1 MADNLYPGAEPAE
14 SLPEGLDFGNE
25 IEEYDD
31 AGDVDEDAGST
42 SDAGDTSDAADD
54 AAAGDAGEQDGA
66 DAGDAGD
73 DDTTDEESE
82 ASDAE
87 AGKPEQPGKKQPVIP
102 KARLDQ
108 ALRKQRAAE
117 QRALEAEQALAE
129 LRAAQAQ
136 AAAPKPISPEEIK
149 AKMAEANEA
158 LVAGDTAKAA
168 ELQAELM
175 AAIAHKPEAQAP
187 QAPGEVDLAAQVEER
202 IEFKA
207 TLKEVY
213 SRFPELDENGE
224 AFDEELAAES
234 VDLQRSYMARGYTLA
249 EATRKAAEAVAK
261 LHDLEDRTAPPAA
274 AVPDARREAA
284 KTEQAAKS
292 RAKIEKA
299 TRAAPPLGGR
309 SDKGDEVTFDIRTA
323 SVEEFMA
330 LPESVRERLL
340 GNAL

>member
-14 SLPEGLDFGNE
+14 QLPEGLDFGND
-25 IEEYDD
+25 IEEQDD
-31 AGDVDEDAGST
+31 
-42 SDAGDTSDAADD
+42 ADD
-54 AAAGDAGEQDGA
+54 AA
-66 DAGDAGD
+66 DAGDATGA
-73 DDTTDEESE
+73 DDTGSADDNADTGSTDEQGEADADDAGADDTADEESE

-87 AGKPEQPGKKQPVIP
+87 AGKQAGKKQPVIP

-117 QRALEAEQALAE
+117 QRAQELADE
-129 LRAAQAQ
+129 IAALRAAQAE
-136 AAAPKPISPEEIK
+136 AAAPKPISSEEIR

-202 IEFKA
+202 IEFKS
-207 TLKEVY
+207 TLREIQE
-213 SRFPELDENGE
+213 RFPELDENGDSFDQELSEE
-224 AFDEELAAES
+224 AVEL
-234 VDLQRSYMARGYTLA
+234 QQSYMRRGYTLP

-261 LHDLEDRTAPPAA
+261 LHDLEDRRAPPA
-274 AVPDARREAA
+274 VETNARREAA

-299 TRAAPPLGGR
+299 TRAAPPLGGG

-323 SVEEFMA
+323 SIDEFMA

-340 GNAL
+340 GNSV

>member
-14 SLPEGLDFGNE
+14 SLPEGLDFGND
-25 IEEYDD
+25 IEEQDD
-31 AGDVDEDAGST
+31 ADDVDADAGST
-42 SDAGDTSDAADD
+42 SDADDTSDAADD
-54 AAAGDAGEQDGA
+54 ADAGDAGEQDGA
-66 DAGDAGD
+66 DAGDAGG

-82 ASDAE
+82 AGDAE
-87 AGKPEQPGKKQPVIP
+87 AGKPEQAGKKQPVIP

-117 QRALEAEQALAE
+117 QRAQELAE
-129 LRAAQAQ
+129 EIAQLRAAQAE

-158 LVAGDTAKAA
+158 LVSGDTAKAA

-175 AAIAHKPEAQAP
+175 AALAHKPEAQAP

-213 SRFPELDENGE
+213 NRFPELDENGE

-261 LHDLEDRTAPPAA
+261 LHDLEDRTAPPVAA
-274 AVPDARREAA
+274 APDARREAA
-284 KTEQAAKS
+284 KTEQVAKS

-309 SDKGDEVTFDIRTA
+309 SDKGDDVAFDIRSA

-340 GNAL
+340 GNSL

>member
-1 MADNLYPGAEPAE
+1 MADNLYPGSEPAE
-14 SLPEGLDFGNE
+14 SLPEGLDFGND
-25 IEEYDD
+25 IEEQDD
-31 AGDVDEDAGST
+31 AQPDEPVDAST
-42 SDAGDTSDAADD
+42 DAADEPEPADDADDAPDAEPAAEGDD
-54 AAAGDAGEQDGA
+54 AAEP
-66 DAGDAGD
+66 
-73 DDTTDEESE
+73 EPE
-82 ASDAE
+82 AEPE
-87 AGKPEQPGKKQPVIP
+87 APEPGKKQPVIP

-117 QRALEAEQALAE
+117 QRAQELAE
-129 LRAAQAQ
+129 EIAQLRAAQAE

-149 AKMAEANEA
+149 ARMAEANEA

-175 AAIAHKPEAQAP
+175 AAIAFKPEAQAP
-187 QAPGEVDLAAQVEER
+187 QPVPGEVELAAQVEER

-213 SRFPELDENGE
+213 NRFPELDENGE

-274 AVPDARREAA
+274 AAPDARREAA
-284 KTEQAAKS
+284 KTEQAARS
-292 RAKIEKA
+292 RTKIEKA
-299 TRAAPPLGGR
+299 TRAAPALGGR
-309 SDKGDEVTFDIRTA
+309 SDKADEVTFDIRTA

-340 GNAL
+340 GNSL

>member
-25 IEEYDD
+25 IEEHDD
-31 AGDVDEDAGST
+31 AQPDEPVDAGT
-42 SDAGDTSDAADD
+42 DAADEPEPADDADDAPDAEPAAEGDD
-54 AAAGDAGEQDGA
+54 AAEP
-66 DAGDAGD
+66 
-73 DDTTDEESE
+73 EPE
-82 ASDAE
+82 AEPE
-87 AGKPEQPGKKQPVIP
+87 APEQGKKQPVIP

-274 AVPDARREAA
+274 AAPDARREAA

>member
-14 SLPEGLDFGNE
+14 SLPEGLDFGND
-25 IEEYDD
+25 IEEQDD
-31 AGDVDEDAGST
+31 AQPDEPVDADTDVADEPEP
-42 SDAGDTSDAADD
+42 ADD
-54 AAAGDAGEQDGA
+54 ADDAPDAEPAAE
-66 DAGDAGD
+66 GD
-73 DDTTDEESE
+73 DAAEPEPE
-82 ASDAE
+82 AEPE
-87 AGKPEQPGKKQPVIP
+87 APEPGKKQPVIP

-117 QRALEAEQALAE
+117 QRAQELAE
-129 LRAAQAQ
+129 EIAQLRAAQAE
-136 AAAPKPISPEEIK
+136 AAAPKPISADEIK

-213 SRFPELDENGE
+213 NRFPELDENGE

-249 EATRKAAEAVAK
+249 EATRKAAESVAK

-274 AVPDARREAA
+274 AAPDARREAA

-309 SDKGDEVTFDIRTA
+309 SDKGDDVAFDIRSA

-340 GNAL
+340 GNSL